1 MEEIEVKDLSAAE
14 PNVLA
19 EEIVRI
25 LDHHKAGSIR
35 LLKVT
40 DKTVITD
47 YFVICQ
53 GNSST
58 QVKGLADEVE
68 YRLGLDK
75 VDPLR
80 REGVDASG
88 WILLDYGSVIVH
100 VFQSEQR
107 RFYNLEKL
115 WGDAEEV
122 DISGLLT
129 EE

>member
-47 YFVICQ
+47 YFVIA
-53 GNSST
+53 GGSSST
-58 QVKGLADEVE
+58 QVQALAGEVD
-68 YRLGLDK
+68 YQMSLSDIK
-75 VDPLR
+75 PLHT
-80 REGVDASG
+80 EGMDSRN

-100 VFQSEQR
+100 VFDHEARSY
-107 RFYNLEKL
+107 YNLERL
-115 WGDAEEV
+115 WADGEEV
-122 DISGLLT
+122 KFEAQAD
-129 EE
+129 